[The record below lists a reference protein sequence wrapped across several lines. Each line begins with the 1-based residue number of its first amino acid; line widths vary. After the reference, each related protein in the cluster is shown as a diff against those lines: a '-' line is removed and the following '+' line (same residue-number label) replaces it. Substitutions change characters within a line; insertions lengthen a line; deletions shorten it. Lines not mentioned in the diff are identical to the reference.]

1 MISSS
6 SLQVEITLRKTLD
19 PKFNV
24 YVTVREKL
32 SGVEEKCLCE
42 CECRWLN
49 DVCSGTGF
57 GCSEE

>member
-6 SLQVEITLRKTLD
+6 SLQVEITLRKTLN

-32 SGVEEKCLCE
+32 SGVEESACV
-42 CECRWLN
+42 N
-49 DVCSGTGF
+49 VSAIG
-57 GCSEE
+57 